1 MNTYFIA
8 FNLLTCIF
16 ENHMQ
21 GPKDQNRTELGV
33 PQKISDST
41 GKKILNR
48 GSGRT
53 GTKQFL
59 KIWHQFGPIGLWI
72 PDHKVLL
79 MKNFILWNIS

>member
-1 MNTYFIA
+1 MN
-8 FNLLTCIF
+8 
-16 ENHMQ
+16 
-21 GPKDQNRTELGV
+21 
-33 PQKISDST
+33 
-41 GKKILNR
+41 KKNR
-48 GSGRT
+48 GSGLT